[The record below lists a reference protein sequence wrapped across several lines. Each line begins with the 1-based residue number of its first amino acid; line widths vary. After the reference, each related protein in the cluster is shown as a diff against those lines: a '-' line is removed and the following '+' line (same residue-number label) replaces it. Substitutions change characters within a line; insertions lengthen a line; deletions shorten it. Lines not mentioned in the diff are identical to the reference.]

1 MGVFVAVA
9 AHKSTIFILTQ
20 MNCCAFVLLVL
31 PLITNSLTVTTV
43 TAEKKVTQTVQ
54 GAIWTILV
62 QISVIF
68 TMC

>member
-20 MNCCAFVLLVL
+20 MNCCAFVLPVL

-43 TAEKKVTQTVQ
+43 TAEKRVTQTV
-54 GAIWTILV
+54 
-62 QISVIF
+62 
-68 TMC
+68 

>member
-54 GAIWTILV
+54 GAIWTILE